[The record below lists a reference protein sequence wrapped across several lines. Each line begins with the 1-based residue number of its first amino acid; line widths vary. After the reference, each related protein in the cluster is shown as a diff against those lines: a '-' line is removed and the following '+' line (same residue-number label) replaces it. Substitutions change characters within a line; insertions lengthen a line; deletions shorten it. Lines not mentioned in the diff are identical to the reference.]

1 MRKKSSLSNDLDL
14 WMTKV
19 MDYEVVIQ
27 LDANYVNIVRWTN
40 ENE

>member
-1 MRKKSSLSNDLDL
+1 MRKKSSLSSDLDL